1 MLTGSVLIDL
11 KKAFGTVHHDLLIEK
26 LSRYSV
32 RDAELSCQV
41 VDRIVRS
48 KSLSVQKFT
57 SLVL

>member
-11 KKAFGTVHHDLLIEK
+11 KKAVGTVHDSLIEK
-26 LSRYSV
+26 LSRHSV